1 MKLKFKFFKYAR
13 RKKFVKEKVI
23 KIFKFPYRNRRKAS
37 FEIKQPLVSTYSS
50 RPIKHRVIKDIDYQT
65 PKNSSY
71 KKRSSHSK
79 SGSTGCLIAS
89 NKGPWTEQEDKKLIE
104 LVEKY
109 GAEKWAYISKFFPD
123 RIGKQC
129 RERWFNHLNPSVNKT
144 SWSEEEEWILFIQ
157 HKKLGNKWSQLCK
170 FLPGRTDNT
179 IKNHW
184 NSTMKKKI
192 IQIEKEFEEK
202 TKDKTEEEIEVIK
215 EDILVKCKEKVEKQN
230 EKFYDEKIKHYEKF
244 KNISLENKS
253 GILKLKKI
261 LLLRTHSKKTKKRGR
276 KRKYNNLYSD
286 ENMTSKTKSSSS
298 KKYIKKSVSKKI
310 KKKLE
315 KNLKIYKTPI
325 GKNINKKE
333 EQIVQNRNYNN
344 MPLKEEEE
352 EFMDKKDV
360 YSLINESNKENYYIN
375 GMKETSSFQIN
386 KHINIQNRF
395 EKINEN
401 EQKDRSNKENKIC
414 FSVLSK
420 ENTKIN
426 NSNSNSNSN
435 LNSLHITNCETTD
448 IKNNVNNNKT
458 KTIFNKIINNNFQ
471 NINGIINNKNINMNL
486 NMNIN
491 MNMNMNMNISN
502 AQSSSGQ
509 KSNNSGNSG
518 ISGPSSSLKDIRL
531 TTPIKLSQNSS
542 FTGGQYKVLHK
553 NEGVFNY
560 IGTGT
565 ENALEKS
572 AFNKQV
578 INDTPFPYSNIKTHL
593 CFSSSI
599 KKPVKIISYENNN
612 QEQINGGSGNKNN
625 TNNKVNMNMNN
636 YFQNIENMT
645 PNKVLDFSGSGS
657 SGGLRFKNI
666 EYSSNK
672 KPECFNLNSSGRMMN
687 NPFNDFIPNKN
698 LTPFKASN
706 ANLDKMFF
714 SNINS
719 KSKS

>member
-1 MKLKFKFFKYAR
+1 
-13 RKKFVKEKVI
+13 
-23 KIFKFPYRNRRKAS
+23 
-37 FEIKQPLVSTYSS
+37 
-50 RPIKHRVIKDIDYQT
+50 
-65 PKNSSY
+65 
-71 KKRSSHSK
+71 
-79 SGSTGCLIAS
+79 
-89 NKGPWTEQEDKKLIE
+89 
-104 LVEKY
+104 
-109 GAEKWAYISKFFPD
+109 
-123 RIGKQC
+123 
-129 RERWFNHLNPSVNKT
+129 VNKT
-144 SWSEEEEWILFIQ
+144 SWSDEEEWILFIQ
-157 HKKLGNKWSQLCK
+157 HKKFGNKWSQLCK

-202 TKDKTEEEIEVIK
+202 TKDKTEEEIEVIQ
-215 EDILVKCKEKVEKQN
+215 EEILVKCKEKVEKEN
-230 EKFYDEKIKHYEKF
+230 KKFYDEKLKNYEKF

-276 KRKYNNLYSD
+276 KRKYNNLSYD
-286 ENMTSKTKSSSS
+286 ENMTSKTKSSSM
-298 KKYIKKSVSKKI
+298 KKYTKKSVSKKI

-325 GKNINKKE
+325 EKNIKGKDGQTVE
-333 EQIVQNRNYNN
+333 NRNNSIS
-344 MPLKEEEE
+344 LKEEDEE
-352 EFMDKKDV
+352 IVYKKDE
-360 YSLINESNKENYYIN
+360 YSLMNESNKENYYIN
-375 GMKETSSFQIN
+375 GMKETPNFQMN
-386 KHINIQNRF
+386 KYINIQNEF
-395 EKINEN
+395 GNMNMNINEN
-401 EQKDRSNKENKIC
+401 ELKDRNSKENKIC
-414 FSVLSK
+414 FSALRK
-420 ENTKIN
+420 ESNKAN
-426 NSNSNSNSN
+426 NSNSNSN
-435 LNSLHITNCETTD
+435 LNSLHITNCDTTD
-448 IKNNVNNNKT
+448 IKNNLNNNKASN
-458 KTIFNKIINNNFQ
+458 IFNKLINNNFQ
-471 NINGIINNKNINMNL
+471 NINGIINNKSINMNL

-491 MNMNMNMNISN
+491 MNMNINNV
-502 AQSSSGQ
+502 QSSSGQ

-518 ISGPSSSLKDIRL
+518 ISGSSNSLKDIRL

-542 FTGGQYKVLHK
+542 FTGGQYKALHK

-578 INDTPFPYSNIKTHL
+578 VTDTPFPYSNIKAHL
-593 CFSSSI
+593 CFTSSI

-612 QEQINGGSGNKNN
+612 QEQLSCGSGRKNN
-625 TNNKVNMNMNN
+625 INNNMNMNMNN

-645 PNKVLDFSGSGS
+645 PNKVIDFSGSGS

-666 EYSSNK
+666 EYSSSK

-719 KSKS
+719 KEKS